1 MISPRITSMKNSYSI
16 FCDESCHLEND
27 DKSVMLFGSTWCP
40 ELEVYSISEDIRDLK
55 NKHEARGELKWTK
68 VSPSRINFFHAV
80 VDYFFSKESLNF
92 RALIVEDKEKLDHS
106 YYNKGSHDSFYYKMY
121 FYLIRNL
128 IEKDNCY
135 RIFLDIKDTRSQVK
149 INKLKEI
156 LRNNFFDSEH
166 ALIRNIQQIR
176 SSESE
181 VLQISDFLLGAI
193 SYQCRG
199 LSSSDSKL
207 SIISHIS
214 DYVGFSLDQSTPPW
228 EEKFNLFFFSPR

>member
-1 MISPRITSMKNSYSI
+1 MGNSYSI

-27 DKSVMLFGSTWCP
+27 DNPVMLFGSAWCP
-40 ELEVYSISEDIRDLK
+40 ESEVYSISEEIRNLK
-55 NKHEARGELKWTK
+55 NTYEARGELKWTK
-68 VSPSRINFFHAV
+68 VSPSRIKFFHAI
-80 VDYFFSKESLNF
+80 VDYFFSKGNLNF
-92 RALIVEDKEKLDHS
+92 RALIVNDKEKLDHS

-135 RIFLDIKDTRSQVK
+135 QIFLDIKDTRSQVK
-149 INKLKEI
+149 INKLKEV

-166 ALIRNIQQIR
+166 ALISNIQQIR

-181 VLQISDFLLGAI
+181 IMQVSDFLLGAI
-193 SYQCRG
+193 SYHCRG

-207 SIISHIS
+207 SIIAHIYDS
-214 DYVGFSLDQSTPPW
+214 VGFSLDQSTPPW